1 MAIQPMP
8 YLIAYKWKDREGTTA
23 YTNINIQNRPVLAS
37 VVQAKAAA
45 LVPLL
50 KAVSSSHLVGYRI
63 ISRYEDPTVIGAG
76 EAERKGKFFFTTA
89 LGRAYT
95 TQIPGF
101 KDSLVDTNG
110 RIITVRGGGVKPD
123 VAAFTA
129 AIINGPAGWANSAV
143 NEAGQSIVA
152 VTSARKVH
160 VRSIATRSG
169 RSG

>member
-8 YLIAYKWKDREGTTA
+8 YLLVFKWKDREGTTA
-23 YTNINIQNRPVLAS
+23 YTHINIQNRPVLAAD
-37 VVQAKAAA
+37 VQSKAVA

-50 KAVSSSHLVGYRI
+50 KAVSSAHLVGYRVV
-63 ISRYEDPTVIGAG
+63 SRYEDPTVVGAG

-89 LGRAYT
+89 LGRTYV

-101 KDSLVDTNG
+101 KDSMVDTNG
-110 RIITVRGGGVKPD
+110 RLITVRGTGVKTE
-123 VAAFTA
+123 VAAFTDL
-129 AIINGPAGWANSAV
+129 IINGPAGWANSAV

-160 VRSIATRSG
+160 VRSLATRSG